1 MLSRTQGQSATY
13 PWVTNCVIKRD
24 SILDHLRE
32 VSKLEVLVRWETVS
46 GHRNRGEYEVCCAD
60 LGNGRDG

>member
-1 MLSRTQGQSATY
+1 M
-13 PWVTNCVIKRD
+13 
-24 SILDHLRE
+24 E

-46 GHRNRGEYEVCCAD
+46 RNRNRGECEVCCAD

>member
-1 MLSRTQGQSATY
+1 MLSRTQGQTY
-13 PWVTNCVIKRD
+13 PWVTNCAIKRD
-24 SILDHLRE
+24 GILDHLME

-46 GHRNRGEYEVCCAD
+46 GNRNRGECEVCCAD